1 MFAGIYKTF
10 IMEAATQLEL
20 MEKIQRELEDI
31 KNSQTSLVKKI
42 AQIEIHNLDLDD
54 KELEDALNAIHQ
66 HIADSVDKANSIS
79 SDFDIKI
86 NLFKQTNN
94 L

>member
-1 MFAGIYKTF
+1 
-10 IMEAATQLEL
+10 MEPATQLD
-20 MEKIQRELEDI
+20 MMQKIQRELDDV
-31 KNSQTSLVKKI
+31 KNSQTSLLKKI
-42 AQIEIHNLDLDD
+42 AQIEVHNLELDD
-54 KELEDALNAIHQ
+54 KELEEGLNAIHQ
-66 HIADSVDKANSIS
+66 HISDSVDKVNSLT

>member
-1 MFAGIYKTF
+1 
-10 IMEAATQLEL
+10 MEPATQLD
-20 MEKIQRELEDI
+20 MMQKIQRELDDV
-31 KNSQTSLVKKI
+31 KNSQTSLLKKI
-42 AQIEIHNLDLDD
+42 AQIEVHNLDLDD
-54 KELEDALNAIHQ
+54 KELEEGLNAIHQ
-66 HIADSVDKANSIS
+66 HISDSVDKVNSLT